1 MYFLNEAGNL
11 LKYDNK
17 VTDFYDKEI
26 AKIDSN
32 HTCLAVIN
40 LDSVIKKDWKY
51 YIKSF
56 LKKWKFTAKKKK
68 KKRKTMSLMILMKNR
83 LKLSK

>member
-17 VTDFYDKEI
+17 FTDFYDKEI

-32 HTCLAVIN
+32 HTCLAVIP
-40 LDSVIKKDWKY
+40 LDSVLKKDENY
-51 YIKSF
+51 YRQVF
-56 LKKWKFTAKKKK
+56 LKKYKYTAKIKKE
-68 KKRKTMSLMILMKNR
+68 KRKMMGLMILMKNR